1 MCDEKRH
8 HEKRGCPGFKLERF
22 MMPCLLLLLKE
33 RPSHGYEL
41 MERLLDFGFNE
52 CIDPGAVYRNLRR
65 MEKEGLIISEWDTE
79 GKGPAKRL
87 YKLTDEG
94 EEVLFTWAEHVKRQ
108 IKRMEYFLKRFDE
121 NFRER
126 R

>member
-1 MCDEKRH
+1 MYDEERH

-33 RPSHGYEL
+33 RSSHGYEL

-65 MEKEGLIISEWDTE
+65 MEEEGLIISEWDTE

-108 IKRMEYFLKRFDE
+108 IKRMEYFLKRFNE
-121 NFRER
+121 NFGEGR
-126 R
+126 